1 MIKIRQV
8 LSHIRSNG
16 LGPMFKVNLGE
27 LVIRE
32 FMCVTLGNKK
42 EEKKIKINKQKSIS
56 PNRLGR
62 HTSSKIAF

>member
-42 EEKKIKINKQKSIS
+42 EEKKNQNKQTEKHF
-56 PNRLGR
+56 PQ
-62 HTSSKIAF
+62 